1 MARKIHE
8 MSFLLGGRIAGSF
21 KGAFASA
28 SSQIRS
34 LGNDAK
40 NLRGALRTLEER
52 FKNGEITA
60 DAYRKSHQQLTSQID
75 KTAQAHQRLS
85 RVTQRQNE
93 LQQQASRLHSQA
105 FDTAVM
111 ATPLVATAQ
120 AAMKFEDSM
129 LGVARQV
136 QGARDENG
144 KLTQVYYDMGKQI
157 QQLGREIPIATNE
170 IADMVTAGARMGVAK
185 DELIGFTKTS
195 SMMATAF
202 EMPAGELAE
211 QMGKIAGLY
220 KIPIPAID
228 ELADSINYLDDN
240 AISKGGDI
248 IDFMQRTGGVS
259 SSVKVTGKEMA
270 ALGSTLLTL
279 GERTETAGTAV
290 NAIFS
295 KLAAAD
301 KGTKKFKEAMAEIG
315 LSTSEVQKGMQKDA
329 MGTLAKVMQAVGKM
343 PQDKQLGIM
352 VELVGLEHSDT
363 MAKLAGNTKELNRQL
378 ALANGEA
385 AKGSMGREFAARLQ
399 TSSAQM
405 QLMKNSATETA
416 VAFGQVLLPPLNQ
429 AFGVISQVAQGAAA
443 FAETYPNVT
452 KVIVLGTT
460 AVIGSRIAW
469 IGLKFAWT
477 QAALMGN
484 GLQSLFI
491 RQAVAQTTATTAT
504 AVAAAT
510 TGKLTIAQ
518 RLLNLTMMMNPIGLV
533 VTAIGGLVAAGIYLY
548 NNWDTAK
555 AKAIEL
561 WQTIDNNPLLSIALG
576 PIKGLIE
583 AGISLY
589 NNWDHLKQGAMD
601 MGISI
606 SNHFKSMA
614 NGIIQSVNK
623 ISSGINSLTGTSL
636 PQLQEFQLDYSVQA
650 RKMDERRSARNMG
663 MEIPAYAN
671 GGILTRPHI
680 GMVAEAGPEAVIPLN
695 GSRRAASL
703 WQQAGDA
710 LGMSR
715 GGTVIHL
722 NYSPVFHGGTKEEL
736 EPMVQQDKRNLLQ
749 ELKAINNQG
758 RRVSYAG

>member
-1 MARKIHE
+1 MARKVHE
-8 MSFLLGGRIAGSF
+8 ISFLIGGRIAGTF
-21 KGAFASA
+21 KGAFSSA
-28 SSQIRS
+28 SSQIRT
-34 LGNDAK
+34 LGQNAK
-40 NLRGALRTLEER
+40 DLKAALRTLDEQY
-52 FKNGEITA
+52 KKGEISA
-60 DAYRKSHQQLTSQID
+60 QAYQ
-75 KTAQAHQRLS
+75 AAHQRMTAQLEKTILVQKKLS
-85 RVTQRQNE
+85 QATQLQNE
-93 LQQQASRLHSQA
+93 LHNQAANIRGQA
-105 FDTAVM
+105 FDTAAM
-111 ATPLVATAQ
+111 ATPLVASAQ
-120 AAMKFEDSM
+120 AAMKFEDAM

-144 KLTQVYYDMGKQI
+144 KLTKVYYDMGKQI

-185 DELIGFTKTS
+185 DELIGFTKDA

-202 EMPAGELAE
+202 ELPAGQLAE
-211 QMGKIAGLY
+211 DMGKIAGLY
-220 KIPIPAID
+220 KIPIPAISQ
-228 ELADSINYLDDN
+228 LADSINYLDDN

-248 IDFMQRTGGVS
+248 IEFMQRTGGVS

-301 KGTKKFKEAMAEIG
+301 KGTKKFKEAMDEIG
-315 LSTSEVQKGMQKDA
+315 LSTAEIQKGMQIDGI
-329 MGTLAKVMQAVGKM
+329 GTLMKVMDAVGKM
-343 PQDKQLGIM
+343 PADKQLGVM

-363 MAKLAGNTKELNRQL
+363 MAKLANSTKELKRQL
-378 ALANGEA
+378 ELANGEA
-385 AKGSMGREFAARLQ
+385 AKGSMGREFSARLQ

-405 QLMKNSATETA
+405 QMMKNSATEAA
-416 VAFGQVLLPPLNQ
+416 VALGQVLLPGLNQ
-429 AFGVISQVAQGAAA
+429 VFGGISNVAQGAAA
-443 FAETYPNVT
+443 FAEQYPTVT
-452 KVIVLGTT
+452 KVIVMGTT
-460 AVIGSRIAW
+460 AVIGSRVAW
-469 IGLKFAWT
+469 LGLKFAWT
-477 QAALMGN
+477 QAAFMGN
-484 GLQSLFI
+484 GLKLLFI
-491 RQAVAQTTATTAT
+491 KQAAAQTAATTAT

-533 VTAIGGLVAAGIYLY
+533 ITAIGGLVAAGIYLY

-555 AKAIEL
+555 AKAIQL

-576 PIKGLIE
+576 PIKTMIE

-589 NNWDHLKQGAMD
+589 NNWDRLKQGAMD
-601 MGISI
+601 MGVSI
-606 SNHFKSMA
+606 SNHFKGMA
-614 NGIIQSVNK
+614 NGIIQSINK
-623 ISSGINSLTGTSL
+623 ISSGINNLTGTSL

-671 GGILTRPHI
+671 GGILTRPHV

-695 GSRRAASL
+695 GSRRAVSL
-703 WQQAGDA
+703 WKQAGDA
-710 LGMSR
+710 LGMSG

-722 NYSPVFHGGTKEEL
+722 TYSPTFNGGSKEEL
-736 EPMVQQDKRNLLQ
+736 EPMVQQDKRNLMT
-749 ELKAINNQG
+749 ELKSISHQQ
-758 RRVSYAG
+758 RRVAYA